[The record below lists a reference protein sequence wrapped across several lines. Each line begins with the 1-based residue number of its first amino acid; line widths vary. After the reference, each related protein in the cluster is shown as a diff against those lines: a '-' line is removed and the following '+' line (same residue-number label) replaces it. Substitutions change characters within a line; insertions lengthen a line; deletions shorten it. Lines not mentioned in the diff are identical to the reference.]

1 MKTIAKGFGAAVA
14 LALVASSAW
23 AEMAQVTGSAGYRE
37 RIAIP
42 DGGQLV
48 VELRDVSRADAPS
61 ILLSQQRF
69 AHTGVPQEFTLSY
82 DPALIDDR
90 MIYALSARIELDGD
104 VWFRTDTHYPV
115 LTRNGGDRA
124 DLMLVRAAA
133 GATDAPMLDGTVWQ
147 LQTIATRELGDDIP
161 RPTLEFFDGRVAIKT
176 GCNSFNGEAEI
187 NGDALQLSDRMAGTL
202 MACPP
207 PLDQQEADVLATLQ
221 AVRSFGV
228 EGGILSLFDIK
239 GAAIMTLTRQ

>member
-1 MKTIAKGFGAAVA
+1 MNTIAKGFGAAVGLA
-14 LALVASSAW
+14 LAATSAW

-48 VELRDVSRADAPS
+48 VELRDVSLADAPS
-61 ILLSQQRF
+61 VLLSQQRF
-69 AHTGVPQEFTLSY
+69 AHAGVPQEFALTY

-90 MIYALSARIELDGD
+90 MTYALSARIELDGD

-115 LTRNGGDRA
+115 LTRDAGDHA
-124 DLMLVRAAA
+124 DIMLVRAVE
-133 GATDAPMLDGTVWQ
+133 APTLDGAVWQ
-147 LQTIATRELGDDIP
+147 VQTIAARELGDDIP
-161 RPTLEFFDGRVAIKT
+161 RPTLEFNDGRVAVKT
-176 GCNSFNGEAEI
+176 GCNSFNGEADI

-207 PLDQQEADVLATLQ
+207 PLDQQEADVLAILP
-221 AVRSFGV
+221 AVRSFGID
-228 EGGILSLFDIK
+228 GGVLSLFDTK
-239 GAAIMTLTRQ
+239 GDAIMTLTPQ